1 MKSAPALEDAM
12 AKQKL
17 LAPPTLVQEA
27 AAHDKELREQ
37 WGKMRKQARVVG
49 GLFKEIRD
57 RGLHKYVRKPG
68 SKKGYQRFEEYV
80 SDVTGGVANSTV
92 WVMMRIHSLTEGPNP
107 VPGHEVD
114 EMPQQN
120 AYELTKLEPKKRT
133 VEIVQMAKRTPIK
146 KFQAEIQEIKNATL
160 PAEKR
165 KPVLVEVYEKWPP
178 QIVEMFEET
187 VSDFCLLPVV
197 RDGDRDIA
205 IRHKAIA
212 AILISARTHAA
223 DEIRA
228 AKTELEA
235 EATEIPDAREA
246 ASITVPV
253 AVAHHQSRRVLRRSI
268 VGAD

>member
-1 MKSAPALEDAM
+1 MRLSLEDTM
-12 AKQKL
+12 VRQH
-17 LAPPTLVQEA
+17 LVGPIDLVKEA
-27 AAHDKELREQ
+27 TALDQQLREQ
-37 WGKMRKQARVVG
+37 WKRMKQLARVVG

-68 SKKGYQRFEEYV
+68 SKKGYQRFEKYV

-92 WVMMRIHSLTEGPNP
+92 WVMMRIHDLTEGPNP

-120 AYELTKLEPKKRT
+120 AYELTKLEPRKRT
-133 VEIVQMAKRTPIK
+133 AEIVQRAKRTPIK

-160 PAEKR
+160 PPEKR
-165 KPVLVEVYEKWPP
+165 KPVLIEVYEKWPL

-187 VSDFCLLPVV
+187 VSDFSLLPVV

-223 DEIRA
+223 DEIGA
-228 AKTELEA
+228 AKAELEA

-246 ASITVPV
+246 PLIKGPV
-253 AVAHHQSRRVLRRSI
+253 AVVNRQSRRVTRRSSL
-268 VGAD
+268 GGD